1 MPGYFGKAIK
11 FASTP
16 GGRRVIMEAIRV
28 AQSEEGRKLIA
39 QARKV
44 ATTPEGKRLLAQ
56 AKEHAKTIAR
66 APGAAADEA
75 ERAKAWQTIR
85 DRFNGEKRP

>member
-1 MPGYFGKAIK
+1 MPGYIGKAIK

-16 GGRRVIMEAIRV
+16 AGRKVLVEAIRV

-56 AKEHAKTIAR
+56 AKEHAKHLAKT
-66 APGAAADEA
+66 PGAAAGEVD
-75 ERAKAWQTIR
+75 RAKAWQTIR
-85 DRFNGEKRP
+85 ERFNGGKRP